1 MWRWWWVVMGGGWW
15 VVEAVAVAVA
25 VMDWWCRDSWT
36 ILFRGPLRAK
46 A

>member
-1 MWRWWWVVMGGGWW
+1 MAVVVGSDGWW
-15 VVEAVAVAVA
+15 VVEAVAVA

>member
-25 VMDWWCRDSWT
+25 VVDWWCRDSWT